1 MHESYGILNIFVGIH
16 LSSISVI
23 VVKAASQR
31 ALAARGVAAPV
42 VPKEVE
48 VRGLHQPTM
57 ETVGISVQAVTLP
70 ETNSSPLK
78 SYQNPI
84 GKDRLPSTIFFRG
97 ELLNFRAVPT
107 VITLSSHNH
116 GKQ

>member
-48 VRGLHQPTM
+48 VRGLHQPWNCWHFCSSSYPSLKL
-57 ETVGISVQAVTLP
+57 TVRP
-70 ETNSSPLK
+70 
-78 SYQNPI
+78 
-84 GKDRLPSTIFFRG
+84 
-97 ELLNFRAVPT
+97 
-107 VITLSSHNH
+107 
-116 GKQ
+116 